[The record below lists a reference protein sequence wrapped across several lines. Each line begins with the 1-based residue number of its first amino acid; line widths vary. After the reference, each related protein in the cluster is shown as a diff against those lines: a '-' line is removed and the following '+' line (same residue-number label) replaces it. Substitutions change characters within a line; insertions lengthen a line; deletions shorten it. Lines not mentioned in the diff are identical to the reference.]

1 MNTLENLL
9 NNTATLGWSGASVIS
24 VGAPSS
30 GRIVYSGLLEDL
42 CTDDIKASDCHLE
55 VEYVYPEMTADGSA
69 AIMIELEST
78 ED

>member
-9 NNTATLGWSGASVIS
+9 NNAVTIEWSGASVIS

-42 CTDDIKASDCHLE
+42 CTDDIEASDWELE

-69 AIMIELEST
+69 AIVIELEST

>member
-9 NNTATLGWSGASVIS
+9 NNTATFGWSGESVIS

-30 GRIVYSGLLEDL
+30 GRVVYSGLLEDL
-42 CTDDIKASDCHLE
+42 CTDDIKTSDWQLE

-69 AIMIELEST
+69 AIVIELESP

>member
-9 NNTATLGWSGASVIS
+9 NNTATFGWSGESVIS

-42 CTDDIKASDCHLE
+42 CTDEIAASGWNLE
-55 VEYVYPEMTADGSA
+55 VAYVYPETTAYGSA
-69 AIMIELEST
+69 AIIIELESP

>member
-9 NNTATLGWSGASVIS
+9 NNTATFGWSGASVIS

-30 GRIVYSGLLEDL
+30 GRIVYSGLMEDL
-42 CTDDIKASDCHLE
+42 CTDDIKASDWQLE